1 MARGIHGDALFI
13 GNPGAGSC
21 LGATQGGLDRGGF
34 MHRWLDSADL
44 PNIRRGG
51 GAAGVMGTM
60 FPMSS
65 VSNRHMRHVP
75 HMKMALMAIG
85 AAGVLL
91 IGAGCTKPLFPES
104 APRTQFEKFDAMRT
118 GAAPKDEP
126 DVFGT
131 PQPALRARLAP
142 KTTES

>member
-1 MARGIHGDALFI
+1 
-13 GNPGAGSC
+13 
-21 LGATQGGLDRGGF
+21 

-51 GAAGVMGTM
+51 GAPAVMGTI
-60 FPMSS
+60 FAMSS
-65 VSNRHMRHVP
+65 ASNRDMRDMRHMQPVTV
-75 HMKMALMAIG
+75 ALLAAG
-85 AAGVLL
+85 AVGVLL
-91 IGAGCTKPLFPES
+91 IAAGCTKPLFPES

-131 PQPALRARLAP
+131 PQPALRARLTP

>member
-1 MARGIHGDALFI
+1 
-13 GNPGAGSC
+13 
-21 LGATQGGLDRGGF
+21 

-44 PNIRRGG
+44 PNIRLGG
-51 GAAGVMGTM
+51 GAAAVMGTM
-60 FPMSS
+60 FPMSLA
-65 VSNRHMRHVP
+65 SNREMREMRHTQ
-75 HMKMALMAIG
+75 HMKVALMAVS
-85 AAGVLL
+85 AAGALL
-91 IGAGCTKPLFPES
+91 IAAGCTKPLFPES

-131 PQPALRARLAP
+131 PQPALRARLTP

>member
-1 MARGIHGDALFI
+1 M
-13 GNPGAGSC
+13 S
-21 LGATQGGLDRGGF
+21 
-34 MHRWLDSADL
+34 
-44 PNIRRGG
+44 NIRRCG
-51 GAAGVMGTM
+51 GATGVMGTM
-60 FPMSS
+60 PNMPAVCNHRRTLAFT
-65 VSNRHMRHVP
+65 
-75 HMKMALMAIG
+75 AATLMACSFIF
-85 AAGVLL
+85 
-91 IGAGCTKPLFPES
+91 AGCTKPLFPES

>member
-1 MARGIHGDALFI
+1 MSDI
-13 GNPGAGSC
+13 GCCG
-21 LGATQGGLDRGGF
+21 GATGL
-34 MHRWLDSADL
+34 
-44 PNIRRGG
+44 
-51 GAAGVMGTM
+51 MGTM
-60 FPMSS
+60 P
-65 VSNRHMRHVP
+65 NMRVVCNHRGTL
-75 HMKMALMAIG
+75 AFTAAIFMG
-85 AAGVLL
+85 ASFFAT
-91 IGAGCTKPLFPES
+91 GCTKPLFPES

>member
-1 MARGIHGDALFI
+1 
-13 GNPGAGSC
+13 
-21 LGATQGGLDRGGF
+21 
-34 MHRWLDSADL
+34 
-44 PNIRRGG
+44 
-51 GAAGVMGTM
+51 MGTM

-65 VSNRHMRHVP
+65 ASNRDMRDMRHMP
-75 HMKMALMAIG
+75 QMKVALMAAC
-85 AAGVLL
+85 AAGAVLFA
-91 IGAGCTKPLFPES
+91 AGCTKPLFPES

-131 PQPALRARLAP
+131 PQPALRARLTP

>member
-1 MARGIHGDALFI
+1 MACGIHGNALFI
-13 GNPGAGSC
+13 GNSGAGPC

-34 MHRWLDSADL
+34 MHGWLDSADL

-60 FPMSS
+60 FAMRS
-65 VSNRHMRHVP
+65 VSNRPMRHMP
-75 HMKMALMAIG
+75 HMKVALMVGG

-91 IGAGCTKPLFPES
+91 IAAGCTKPLFPES

-131 PQPALRARLAP
+131 PQPALRARLTP

>member
-1 MARGIHGDALFI
+1 
-13 GNPGAGSC
+13 
-21 LGATQGGLDRGGF
+21 

-51 GAAGVMGTM
+51 GAAAVMGTM
-60 FPMSS
+60 FPMS
-65 VSNRHMRHVP
+65 VASNRDMRHV
-75 HMKMALMAIG
+75 KVALTVVS
-85 AAGVLL
+85 AAGALL
-91 IGAGCTKPLFPES
+91 IATGCTKPLFPES

-131 PQPALRARLAP
+131 PQPALRARLTP

>member
-13 GNPGAGSC
+13 RDSGTGSC
-21 LGATQGGLDRGGF
+21 LGAAEGGLDRGGF

-51 GAAGVMGTM
+51 GAAGVMGTI
-60 FPMSS
+60 FAMSS
-65 VSNRHMRHVP
+65 ASKRDMRHTQPV
-75 HMKMALMAIG
+75 KLALMAVG
-85 AAGVLL
+85 AVGALL
-91 IGAGCTKPLFPES
+91 ISAGCTKPLFPES

-131 PQPALRARLAP
+131 PQPALRARLTP